1 MKKTRRT
8 EREGFSMISRYLSG
22 GISVDQ
28 FCRKENIS
36 PAGFY
41 LWKKRYLSS
50 VGTSGPQKQFYP
62 VSLSDTPGE
71 LIGGL
76 SLTYPNGVELRL
88 DSGASIADLC
98 QLIRLFR

>member
-8 EREGFSMISRYLSG
+8 ADEGFPMISRYLSSG
-22 GISVDQ
+22 VSVEQ
-28 FCRKENIS
+28 FCKKENIS

-41 LWKKRYLSS
+41 LWKKRYTVS
-50 VGTSGPQKQFYP
+50 TEATDRKKQFYP
-62 VSLSDTPGE
+62 VSIADSVGD

-76 SLTYPNGVELRL
+76 SVTYPNGVELRL
-88 DSGASIADLC
+88 DSGVSIAELR